1 MTAGRDIRDPAAM
14 REELAD
20 LLDYLNGLPDEVRR
34 GGAFAGYEQRAGEL
48 SLELVLTEM
57 LLTLNLPVE
66 MLNDPLG
73 TNQYERVHQIL
84 FLLTRRCKQVAAR
97 SLKTSR
103 VVQWA
108 VVAASA
114 GTVLSALTTATAL
127 VLPFSGAAASL
138 ATVYVCWLAGRA
150 RKQDRTAT
158 RLSTLFEE
166 ITHSFGPSGQV
177 LRPSEYYSASAK
189 RIESLLDEIKADVGP
204 NRSISKPQ
212 DFESSG
218 IGR

>member
-1 MTAGRDIRDPAAM
+1 M

-20 LLDYLNGLPDEVRR
+20 LLDYLNGLPDEIRR
-34 GGAFAGYEQRAGEL
+34 SGAFAGYEQRAGEL
-48 SLELVLTEM
+48 SRELVLTDM
-57 LLTLNLPVE
+57 LLTLNLPGE
-66 MLNDPLG
+66 LLNDPLG
-73 TNQYERVHQIL
+73 TSQYGRMHENL
-84 FLLTRRCKQVAAR
+84 FLLTRRYEHVAER
-97 SLKTSR
+97 SLRTSR
-103 VVQWA
+103 AVQWA

-127 VLPFSGAAASL
+127 VLPFSGVAASL

-158 RLSTLFEE
+158 RLSALFEE

-189 RIESLLDEIKADVGP
+189 RIEALLDEIKADVGP
-204 NRSISKPQ
+204 DRSTSKPQ
-212 DFESSG
+212 DFEISS